1 MGLANSFSYFGIAC
15 RDFFFYSITIEKIKA
30 EGKVSKQP
38 LKDSFGKKENLK
50 LVLLALFGATA
61 GQGVVWYTGQFY
73 ALTFIQ
79 RTLSIEFVQSYTI
92 IAIALVLGTPLFIF
106 FGRLS
111 DNIGRKYIMMT
122 GLLLAVMLFR

>member
-38 LKDSFGKKENLK
+38 LKESFGKKENLK

-73 ALTFIQ
+73 ALSFLQKTC
-79 RTLSIEFVQSYTI
+79 SIEFVQSSTI
-92 IAIALVLGTPLFIF
+92 VATALLVATPF
-106 FGRLS
+106 FVVFGALS
-111 DNIGRKYIMMT
+111 DKIGRKYIMMT
-122 GLLLAVMLFR
+122 